1 VLAVIAALAVYRQG
15 LRGSW
20 DLIRE
25 RLPLVA
31 VGVFLVVGAIAAVRG
46 LAGYGFDNLTEDI
59 GLALYALLLPIAVLV
74 VDTRERLWL
83 MARMIVFA
91 GVAAIALWTFAYL
104 MAVLFDV
111 RGIPFPRGG
120 SAAGLYMSIPT
131 LWVAARL
138 AYGLPLHR
146 LEIVAGIVGLIG
158 VGLTDQR
165 GNWLALAAGLAV
177 LALLAPAGRRMR
189 ASAVT
194 ASAVIAMGAGTIGI
208 ESAVSAAGATP
219 AHQATAS
226 SSESES
232 GGGDRG
238 SQATKELSDVTGGES
253 AEGSNSAWR
262 LSIWGYS
269 LERMVDSPLGISL
282 GRPLAY
288 EWRGRRYDFRTG
300 NPNDYLDVTGPH
312 NSFLEVG
319 ARMGVAGLIAL
330 IAIVAYA
337 GWRGF
342 GVVRNRAV
350 ESDDRFLAA
359 AMLAVVACGV
369 VIASFNDALK
379 GPYHGLFFWLP
390 IGLLLIAPFVLR
402 PKSPAS

>member
-1 VLAVIAALAVYRQG
+1 M
-15 LRGSW
+15 S
-20 DLIRE
+20 
-25 RLPLVA
+25 
-31 VGVFLVVGAIAAVRG
+31 
-46 LAGYGFDNLTEDI
+46 
-59 GLALYALLLPIAVLV
+59 
-74 VDTRERLWL
+74 
-83 MARMIVFA
+83 
-91 GVAAIALWTFAYL
+91 
-104 MAVLFDV
+104 VLFDV

-146 LEIVAGIVGLIG
+146 LEIVVGVVGLLG

-177 LALLAPAGRRMR
+177 LALLAPADRRMR
-189 ASAVT
+189 AAAVT
-194 ASAVIAMGAGTIGI
+194 AAAVVAMGAGTIGV
-208 ESAVSAAGATP
+208 ESVVSAAGATP
-219 AHQATAS
+219 AHQASDTS
-226 SSESES
+226 GSES

-238 SQATKELSDVTGGES
+238 SQATRELSGIAGGET
-253 AEGSNSAWR
+253 AEGSNSEWR
-262 LSIWGYS
+262 LAIWGYS
-269 LERMVDSPLGISL
+269 LERMVESPLGISL

-288 EWRGRRYDFRTG
+288 EWKGRQYDFRTG
-300 NPNDYLDVTGPH
+300 RPGDQLDVTGPH
-312 NSFLEVG
+312 NSFVEIG
-319 ARMGVAGLIAL
+319 ARMGIAGFVAL

-342 GVVRNRAV
+342 GVVRDRAT

-402 PKSPAS
+402 AKPKSPMS